1 LGYAVAIHPSNPLAR
16 ATFAI
21 LEGMCELAGADAGD
35 YVGGTPTDFFNLL
48 GMAEWRDLD
57 EKLANGRAG
66 SWA

>member
-1 LGYAVAIHPSNPLAR
+1 LAR

-35 YVGGTPTDFFNLL
+35 HVGGTPTDFFNLL